1 MKDIARYNAMKD
13 KRNIVSLNY
22 AQREKENEEDD
33 AIRLARIN
41 DRLKREGKP
50 PLKKLDDLPKDYREP
65 DPYLDE
71 TVHIAVDW
79 RIWKRAR
86 RWNRRPANK
95 LLTGTLRGA
104 RFLCALSSPFS
115 LSNKMSTCAAAVSK
129 MLQNVKLCFYRDL
142 AGLMVENC
150 SLTHTM
156 WVIA

>member
-50 PLKKLDDLPKDYREP
+50 PLKKLDNLPKDYQEP

-71 TVHIAVDW
+71 TVHIAVDLAHLE
-79 RIWKRAR
+79 KRAR

-95 LLTGTLRGA
+95 LLTGTLERCPFFCA
-104 RFLCALSSPFS
+104 RCHRHSAHLTKCQPVLPLSARCY
-115 LSNKMSTCAAAVSK
+115 KM
-129 MLQNVKLCFYRDL
+129 
-142 AGLMVENC
+142 
-150 SLTHTM
+150 
-156 WVIA
+156 

>member
-50 PLKKLDDLPKDYREP
+50 PLKNWTICRRITEP

-71 TVHIAVDW
+71 TVHIAVDPAHLE
-79 RIWKRAR
+79 KA
-86 RWNRRPANK
+86 RPAVEPP
-95 LLTGTLRGA
+95 A
-104 RFLCALSSPFS
+104 
-115 LSNKMSTCAAAVSK
+115 SK
-129 MLQNVKLCFYRDL
+129 
-142 AGLMVENC
+142 
-150 SLTHTM
+150 
-156 WVIA
+156 